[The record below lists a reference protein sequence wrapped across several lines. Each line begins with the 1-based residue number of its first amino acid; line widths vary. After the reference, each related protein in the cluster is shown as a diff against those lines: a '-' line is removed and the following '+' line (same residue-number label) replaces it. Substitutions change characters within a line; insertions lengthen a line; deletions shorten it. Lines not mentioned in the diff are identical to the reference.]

1 MHHSIHQSILLSQIY
16 LGIHNKE
23 FYKTKY
29 QEFLTKFDDVQVDTD
44 YNASDPNNYRLAIK
58 EQLIMCLS
66 ALNTPTPSDSK
77 EQLEKMVRHCEKWDK
92 VYNYNA
98 RELYPEFAEILDC
111 YDYNLSS

>member
-1 MHHSIHQSILLSQIY
+1 MPI
-16 LGIHNKE
+16 KE